1 MNERNKKP
9 MTDELPMLKN
19 EWPYETRMFDL
30 AAVKED
36 FLSVVSK
43 LPGEVPY
50 LRLALIEGRIDGSV
64 YYGECACLKGTLA
77 RKAAGFTF
85 NTVNWAVLYIV
96 CALGMRCSVADSQA
110 EQFFYHITKGDT
122 PATNPYSAVVLD
134 WLDEFL
140 VGERVGKPQLVAT
153 IEG

>member
-1 MNERNKKP
+1 
-9 MTDELPMLKN
+9 MTNELPMLKN

-50 LRLALIEGRIDGSV
+50 LRLAVIEGRIDGTAYS
-64 YYGECACLKGTLA
+64 GECACLKGTLA
-77 RKAAGFTF
+77 RKAVGFTLQ
-85 NTVNWAVLYIV
+85 TASEAMVYLRI
-96 CALGMRCSVADSQA
+96 ALGIKCGLPESQA
-110 EQFFYHITKGDT
+110 KQFFWHIGEGDT
-122 PATNPYSAVVLD
+122 PSTNPYAAVVLD

-140 VGERVGKPQLVAT
+140 VGVARVEIPQLVAT
-153 IEG
+153 EG

>member
-1 MNERNKKP
+1 
-9 MTDELPMLKN
+9 MTNELPMLKN
-19 EWPYETRMFDL
+19 EWPYETTMFDL

-43 LPGEVPY
+43 LPDEVPY
-50 LRLALIEGRIDGSV
+50 LRLAVIEGRIDGSV

-77 RKAAGFTF
+77 RKAVGFTLQ
-85 NTVNWAVLYIV
+85 TTSEAVVYLRI
-96 CALGMRCSVADSQA
+96 ALGIKCNLPESQV
-110 EQFFYHITKGDT
+110 EQFFYHIQEGDT

-140 VGERVGKPQLVAT
+140 VGVARVEIPQLVAT
-153 IEG
+153 EG

>member
-1 MNERNKKP
+1 
-9 MTDELPMLKN
+9 MTNELPMLKN
-19 EWPYETRMFDL
+19 EWPYETRLFDL

-36 FLSVVSK
+36 FLSVISK

-50 LRLALIEGRIDGSV
+50 LRLAVIEGRIDGSA

-110 EQFFYHITKGDT
+110 EQFFYHIQEGDT
-122 PATNPYSAVVLD
+122 PATNPYSAVALD

-140 VGERVGKPQLVAT
+140 VGERVERVALAL
-153 IEG
+153 EGSW

>member
-1 MNERNKKP
+1 
-9 MTDELPMLKN
+9 MTNELPMLKN
-19 EWPYETRMFDL
+19 EWPYETTMFDL

-50 LRLALIEGRIDGSV
+50 LRLAVIEGRIDGSV

-77 RKAAGFTF
+77 RKAVGFTF
-85 NTVNWAVLYIV
+85 KLPAGRWSYIQF
-96 CALGMRCSVADSQA
+96 ALGIRCGIAESLA
-110 EQFFYHITKGDT
+110 EQFFYHIGEGDT

-140 VGERVGKPQLVAT
+140 VGERVGKPALAL
-153 IEG
+153 EGSR

>member
-1 MNERNKKP
+1 
-9 MTDELPMLKN
+9 MTNELPMLKN

-43 LPGEVPY
+43 LPGKVPY
-50 LRLALIEGRIDGSV
+50 LRLALLEGRIDGTA

-77 RKAAGFTF
+77 QKSLGFTF
-85 NTVNWAVLYIV
+85 GNVSGAAVFIES
-96 CALGMRCSVADSQA
+96 ALGIRCGIADSQA
-110 EQFFYHITKGDT
+110 EQFFWHIQEGDT

-134 WLDEFL
+134 WLDELL
-140 VGERVGKPQLVAT
+140 VGERVGKAALAL
-153 IEG
+153 EGCRY

>member
-1 MNERNKKP
+1 
-9 MTDELPMLKN
+9 MTNELPMLKN
-19 EWPYETRMFDL
+19 EWPYETTTFDL

-50 LRLALIEGRIDGSV
+50 LRLAVIEGRIDGSV

-77 RKAAGFTF
+77 RKAVGFTPQ
-85 NTVNWAVLYIV
+85 TTSEVVVYLRI
-96 CALGMRCSVADSQA
+96 ALDIRCGLAESLA
-110 EQFFYHITKGDT
+110 EQFFYHIEEGDT
-122 PATNPYSAVVLD
+122 PASNPYSAVVLN

-140 VGERVGKPQLVAT
+140 LGERVGKAVLAL
-153 IEG
+153 EGSR

>member
-1 MNERNKKP
+1 
-9 MTDELPMLKN
+9 MTNELPMLKN
-19 EWPYETRMFDL
+19 EWPYETTLFDL
-30 AAVKED
+30 AAVKKD

-50 LRLALIEGRIDGSV
+50 LRLAVIEGRIDGSV

-85 NTVNWAVLYIV
+85 DNVSGAAVFIEF
-96 CALGMRCSVADSQA
+96 ALGMSCNISESQA
-110 EQFFYHITKGDT
+110 EQFFYHIEEGDT
-122 PATNPYSAVVLD
+122 PATNPYAAVVLD

-140 VGERVGKPQLVAT
+140 VGERAGKAALAL
-153 IEG
+153 EGSNWS

>member
-1 MNERNKKP
+1 
-9 MTDELPMLKN
+9 MTMYELQLKN
-19 EWPYETRMFDL
+19 EWPYETGIFDL
-30 AAVKED
+30 AAVKAD

-77 RKAAGFTF
+77 GKAAGPLF
-85 NTVNWAVLYIV
+85 NHIDSPSAFI
-96 CALGMRCSVADSQA
+96 ALAYGIKCNIAESQA
-110 EQFFYHITKGDT
+110 EQFFWHIQEGDT
-122 PATNPYSAVVLD
+122 PATNPYSAVVLE

-140 VGERVGKPQLVAT
+140 LVERAGKPQLVAAQ
-153 IEG
+153 G

>member
-1 MNERNKKP
+1 MTNE
-9 MTDELPMLKN
+9 LQLKN
-19 EWPYETRMFDL
+19 EWPYETTLFDL
-30 AAVKED
+30 AAVKRD

-50 LRLALIEGRIDGSV
+50 LRLALIEGRIEGMK
-64 YYGECACLKGTLA
+64 YYSDCACLKGTLA
-77 RKAAGFTF
+77 QKAAGYNF
-85 NTVNWAVLYIV
+85 NRLHSPAAFI
-96 CALGMRCSVADSQA
+96 ALAYGIKCNIAESQA
-110 EQFFYHITKGDT
+110 EQFFYHIQEGDT

-140 VGERVGKPQLVAT
+140 VGVARVEKPQLVAT